1 LWSPDGRGQAPS
13 PTKGGFMTANKKTR
27 QEKLKKALMDKKR
40 KMWNELRNEIF
51 NKLGSEYSRQF
62 DNPQDTEDQA
72 LIDLIEDTGLA
83 IADMRREELTEMD
96 EAIRKL
102 EDGTYGICG
111 ECGIE
116 IDEARLKVVPLTP
129 CCVTCQ
135 AKKEGKKPTL

>member
-1 LWSPDGRGQAPS
+1 
-13 PTKGGFMTANKKTR
+13 MTANKKTR
-27 QEKLKKALMDKKR
+27 QEKLKKLLMDKKR

-51 NKLGSEYSRQF
+51 NKLGKEYNKQF
-62 DNPQDTEDQA
+62 DTPQDLEEQS

-83 IADMRREELTEMD
+83 IADMRREKLTEMD

-102 EDGTYGICG
+102 EDGTYGIC
-111 ECGIE
+111 EDCSTE
-116 IDEARLKVVPLTP
+116 IDEARLKVVPLNP

>member
-1 LWSPDGRGQAPS
+1 
-13 PTKGGFMTANKKTR
+13 MTANKKTR
-27 QEKLKKALMDKKR
+27 QEKLKKLLMDKKR

-51 NKLGSEYSRQF
+51 NKLGKEYNKQF
-62 DNPQDTEDQA
+62 DTPQDLEEQS

-83 IADMRREELTEMD
+83 IADMRREKLTEMD

-102 EDGTYGICG
+102 EDGTYGIC
-111 ECGIE
+111 EDCSTE

-135 AKKEGKKPTL
+135 AKKEGKKQTL

>member
-1 LWSPDGRGQAPS
+1 MSD
-13 PTKGGFMTANKKTR
+13 KKSER
-27 QEKLKKALMDKKR
+27 QKKLGKILVEKKR

-62 DNPQDTEDQA
+62 DNPQDTEDQS

-102 EDGTYGICG
+102 EGGTYGICE

-129 CCVTCQ
+129 CCVICQ
-135 AKKEGKKPTL
+135 AKKESKKPTL